1 MKKVKETMNAAGA
14 SEDEVKEF
22 EKGASGFAKKIVA
35 NFKDYEFL
43 IGPSMDPD
51 AMYVSCHLKLR
62 VYESANTILGL
73 FSSTTVRTV
82 PPPTLPCGS
91 TASSPP
97 RCKRFFKQKVERKG
111 ARQEL

>member
-1 MKKVKETMNAAGA
+1 MKKVKETMTANGA

-22 EKGASGFAKKIVA
+22 EKGAQTFAKRVVA

-51 AMYVSCHLKLR
+51 AMYVSCHIHLHMLQQT
-62 VYESANTILGL
+62 NTISGL

-82 PPPTLPCGS
+82 SPLTLPCGS

-97 RCKRFFKQKVERKG
+97 RCKRVL
-111 ARQEL
+111 ARC

>member
-1 MKKVKETMNAAGA
+1 MKKVKETMTANGA

-22 EKGASGFAKKIVA
+22 EKGAQGFAKKIIG

-43 IGPSMDPD
+43 IGSSMDPD
-51 AMYVSCHLKLR
+51 AMYVSYHINLR
-62 VYESANTILGL
+62 LHQQANIILGL

-82 PPPTLPCGS
+82 PPLTSPCGS

-97 RCKRFFKQKVERKG
+97 RCKRILAKC
-111 ARQEL
+111 